1 MIKLFKISIFLIS
14 SGCINYLL
22 FQGCIIETLNKTIR
36 NGVDRIDYVNKIL
49 PEEPTDDINRTFFN
63 DMIDILYEE
72 IIKNSNIKEK
82 EIRYVIE
89 TTEKYFNKFKSK

>member
-1 MIKLFKISIFLIS
+1 M
-14 SGCINYLL
+14 
-22 FQGCIIETLNKTIR
+22 
-36 NGVDRIDYVNKIL
+36 NKIL